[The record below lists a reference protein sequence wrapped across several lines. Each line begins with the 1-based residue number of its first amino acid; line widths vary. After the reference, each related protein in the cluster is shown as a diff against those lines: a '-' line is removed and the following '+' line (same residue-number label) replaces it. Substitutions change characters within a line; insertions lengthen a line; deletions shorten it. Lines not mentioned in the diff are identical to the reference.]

1 MSRTLTEQ
9 KVLKKLGIPDFR
21 HMTKD
26 KVMKFAS
33 MLHKM
38 DREVAIKALEQ
49 FPEFANATT
58 EIVAYFKE
66 IVAKG
71 FEENSASQN
80 AFYSMCESINET
92 LKQELK
98 DGELSFDERMVI
110 IDKMMELAKLEAEK
124 DSENKS
130 FIRWMVG
137 VGGIVGSLGILY
149 LANALGG
156 QTNVEADSLDNSICN
171 EDIDVVDYQ

>member
-92 LKQELK
+92 LKQELSITQ
-98 DGELSFDERMVI
+98 DAVNELIF
-110 IDKMMELAKLEAEK
+110 
-124 DSENKS
+124 N
-130 FIRWMVG
+130 
-137 VGGIVGSLGILY
+137 SL
-149 LANALGG
+149 NM
-156 QTNVEADSLDNSICN
+156 
-171 EDIDVVDYQ
+171 

>member
-1 MSRTLTEQ
+1 
-9 KVLKKLGIPDFR
+9 
-21 HMTKD
+21 
-26 KVMKFAS
+26 
-33 MLHKM
+33 
-38 DREVAIKALEQ
+38 
-49 FPEFANATT
+49 
-58 EIVAYFKE
+58 
-66 IVAKG
+66 
-71 FEENSASQN
+71 
-80 AFYSMCESINET
+80 
-92 LKQELK
+92 
-98 DGELSFDERMVI
+98 MVI
-110 IDKMMELAKLEAEK
+110 LDKMMELAKLEAEK

>member
-26 KVMKFAS
+26 KVIRFAS

-49 FPEFANATT
+49 FPEFANAAT
-58 EIVAYFKE
+58 EIISYFKE

-80 AFYSMCESINET
+80 AFYTMCESISET
-92 LKQELK
+92 LRHELE
-98 DGELSFDERMVI
+98 DGNLSFEERMII
-110 IDKMMELAKLEAEK
+110 IDKMMELARMEAEK

-130 FIRWMVG
+130 FIRWMISA
-137 VGGIVGSLGILY
+137 GGILSVLGIAFLS
-149 LANALGG
+149 NAIGG
-156 QTNVEADSLDNSICN
+156 QTKIEDNSLDDPDD
-171 EDIDVVDYQ
+171 DIDIVDYQ